1 MELRNSLQVQ
11 NRDPAILTLI
21 VEPWAN
27 EYEVVACEE
36 CVVVAVNPVV
46 MPTFGVEP
54 HGRTLIVW
62 VNEGGSTFEFWRAG
76 VLVDSMPVPI
86 PS

>member
-1 MELRNSLQVQ
+1 MELRNSLHVQ
-11 NRDPAILTLI
+11 NPNPEAMTLI

-27 EYEVVACEE
+27 EYEVLLNEK
-36 CVVVAVNPVV
+36 CVIVAVNPSV

-54 HGRTLIVW
+54 HDGRLIVW
-62 VNEGGSTFEFWRAG
+62 VNEGGSTYELWRDG
-76 VLVDSMPVPI
+76 VLADSMPVPI